1 MYKLLTRGERRTH
14 GGGALAIACDGV
26 DGLGQGGLQVL
37 DLDAHGS
44 SDPRVSFTVDKAV
57 ARP

>member
-1 MYKLLTRGERRTH
+1 MC
-14 GGGALAIACDGV
+14 ALAVGHHLA
-26 DGLGQGGLQVL
+26 GLGQGGLQVL
-37 DLDAHGS
+37 DLDAYGS